1 MESYLVVSLC
11 RRRDIMTIKTYRFLG
26 DSRKIDKT
34 LHDVSTY
41 SNAVIV
47 GDMSIHTPT
56 ISLQLDSFT
65 DVINFNYIYIP
76 ELRRYYYVVD
86 STIREDGFVQLQCK
100 VDVLKSFKAD
110 ILASTQYID
119 RQQNKCTYQLPDGM
133 YNIKSN
139 RNLTIKNFGNVIIEP
154 NANFLLQ
161 TSGKVV

>member
-1 MESYLVVSLC
+1 
-11 RRRDIMTIKTYRFLG
+11 MTIKTYRFLG
-26 DSRKIDKT
+26 DSRKVDKT

-47 GDMSIHTPT
+47 GDMSIQNPT

-86 STIREDGFVQLQCK
+86 STIREDGFVQLKCK

-110 ILASTQYID
+110 ILASTQYVE
-119 RQQNKCTYQLPDGM
+119 RQQNKCTYQLPDNL

-139 RNLTIKNFGNVIIEP
+139 RNLTIKNFGNEIIKP
-154 NANFLLQ
+154 NNLFIL
-161 TSGKVV
+161 TTYGKGETNNGN

>member
-1 MESYLVVSLC
+1 
-11 RRRDIMTIKTYRFLG
+11 MTIKTYRFLG
-26 DSRKIDKT
+26 DSRKIDKKLT
-34 LHDVSTY
+34 PVSTY

-47 GDMSIHTPT
+47 GDMSIQNPT

-65 DVINFNYIYIP
+65 DVINFNYIYIE
-76 ELRRYYYVVD
+76 ELRRYYYVEE
-86 STIREDGFVQLQCK
+86 STIREDGFVQIRCK
-100 VDVLKSFKAD
+100 VDVLKSFKND

>member
-1 MESYLVVSLC
+1 
-11 RRRDIMTIKTYRFLG
+11 MTLKTYRFLG

-47 GDMSIHTPT
+47 GDMSIQTPT
-56 ISLQLDSFT
+56 ILLQLDSFT
-65 DVINFNYIYIP
+65 DVINFNYIQIP
-76 ELRRYYYVVD
+76 ELRRYYYVVE
-86 STIREDGFVQLQCK
+86 STIKEDGYVQIKCR
-100 VDVLKSFKAD
+100 VDVLKSFKND
-110 ILASTQYID
+110 ILESTQYID

-154 NANFLLQ
+154 NANFILQ
-161 TSGKVV
+161 TSGKKI

>member
-1 MESYLVVSLC
+1 MENCLVVSLC
-11 RRRDIMTIKTYRFLG
+11 RRRDIVTIKTYRFLG
-26 DSRKIDKT
+26 DSRKVDKT

-47 GDMSIHTPT
+47 GDMSIHNPT

-100 VDVLKSFKAD
+100 VDVLKSFKND
-110 ILASTQYID
+110 ILGSTQYID

>member
-1 MESYLVVSLC
+1 
-11 RRRDIMTIKTYRFLG
+11 MTIKTYRYIG

-34 LHDVSTY
+34 LIAVKTY

-65 DVINFNYIYIP
+65 DVINFNYIYIQ

-86 STIREDGFVQLQCK
+86 STIKEDGYVQIKCR
-100 VDVLKSFKAD
+100 VDVLKSFKND
-110 ILASTQYID
+110 ILGSTQYID

-139 RNLTIKNFGNVIIEP
+139 INLTIKNFGNVIIEP

>member
-1 MESYLVVSLC
+1 MESYRVVSLC
-11 RRRDIMTIKTYRFLG
+11 RRRDTMTIKTYRFLG

-34 LHDVSTY
+34 ITSVSTY

-65 DVINFNYIYIP
+65 DVIKFNYIYIP

-100 VDVLKSFKAD
+100 VDVLKSFKND

>member
-1 MESYLVVSLC
+1 
-11 RRRDIMTIKTYRFLG
+11 MTIKTYRFLG
-26 DSRKIDKT
+26 DSRKVDKT
-34 LHDVSTY
+34 LHDVATY

-47 GDMSIHTPT
+47 GDMSIQNPT

>member
-1 MESYLVVSLC
+1 
-11 RRRDIMTIKTYRFLG
+11 MTIKTYRFLG

-34 LHDVSTY
+34 LTEVKTY

-47 GDMSIHTPT
+47 GDMSIQTPT

>member
-1 MESYLVVSLC
+1 
-11 RRRDIMTIKTYRFLG
+11 MTIKTYRFLG
-26 DSRKIDKT
+26 DSRKVDKT
-34 LHDVSTY
+34 LTPVKTY
-41 SNAVIV
+41 SNAVVV

-65 DVINFNYIYIP
+65 DVINFNYIYIE

-100 VDVLKSFKAD
+100 VDVLKSFKND
-110 ILASTQYID
+110 ILASTQYVE
-119 RQQNKCTYQLPDGM
+119 RQQNKCTYQLPDNL

-161 TSGKVV
+161 TSGKVI

>member
-1 MESYLVVSLC
+1 
-11 RRRDIMTIKTYRFLG
+11 MTIKTFRFLG
-26 DSRKIDKT
+26 DSRKVDKT
-34 LHDVSTY
+34 LTPVKTY

-65 DVINFNYIYIP
+65 DVINFNYIYIS

-110 ILASTQYID
+110 ILSSTQYVE
-119 RQQNKCTYQLPDGM
+119 RQQNKCAYQLPDNL

>member
-11 RRRDIMTIKTYRFLG
+11 RRRDTMTIKTYRFLG
-26 DSRKIDKT
+26 DSRKIDKKLT
-34 LHDVSTY
+34 SVSTY

-47 GDMSIHTPT
+47 GDMSIHNPT

-65 DVINFNYIYIP
+65 DVINFNYIYIE

-86 STIREDGFVQLQCK
+86 SIIREDGFVQLQCK

-161 TSGKVV
+161 TSGKVI